1 MKILLTALASLLML
15 LTATFAST
23 NHSSAID
30 LFNNCGSNSSNGT
43 PAVCTDAN
51 SGQTT
56 KTNPIL
62 GAIRTVIE
70 ILSIII
76 GVASVIVIIVS
87 GLRMSLA
94 NGASDSIASARSSLL
109 YSLIGLAIASLA
121 QVIVKIVLGSVG

>member
-1 MKILLTALASLLML
+1 MKLLLTTLASLLIL
-15 LTATFAST
+15 VTTTFAMT
-23 NHSSAID
+23 NHASAVS
-30 LFNNCGSNSSNGT
+30 LFNDCGTGT
-43 PAVCTDAN
+43 NDTPTVCTD
-51 SGQTT
+51 SQKGQTI

-62 GAIRTVIE
+62 DAIRTVIE
-70 ILSIII
+70 VLSIII

-109 YSLIGLAIASLA
+109 YSLIGLAIAALA

>member
-1 MKILLTALASLLML
+1 MKIFITTLVSLMILM
-15 LTATFAST
+15 TSTFAVTTYAST
-23 NHSSAID
+23 VD
-30 LFNNCGSNSSNGT
+30 LFNNCGSGSSNGT
-43 PAVCTDAN
+43 PAVCADAK

-109 YSLIGLAIASLA
+109 YSLIGLAIAALS
-121 QVIVKIVLGSVG
+121 QVIVRIVLGSVG